1 MRTPCYNGAN
11 MKKDFWKW
19 HGQKEKIHNEK
30 GRVFFHEGEEWWSAL
45 GANVGF
51 EEDGKNETFERPVLV
66 YRKFNNEVF
75 WALPITTR
83 EKRGKFYF
91 QYEHEGKLF
100 SVILSQI
107 RLLDAKRLLRKVRT
121 LSKGE
126 FRSVDEAFQSLL
138 KQTTPR

>member
-1 MRTPCYNGAN
+1 M
-11 MKKDFWKW
+11 
-19 HGQKEKIHNEK
+19 
-30 GRVFFHEGEEWWSAL
+30 VVVV

-66 YRKFNNEVF
+66 YRKFNKEVF

-83 EKRGKFYF
+83 EKSGKFYF

-100 SVILSQI
+100 SLILSQV

-121 LSKGE
+121 LSKDE
-126 FRSVDEAFQSLL
+126 FRGADDAFQKLL